1 MVGAVLTGQQLDWA
15 LILLGLALYLL
26 NASVYSV
33 FVVLYIFDFFLHSL
47 SFSGL
52 ILDLVD

>member
-47 SFSGL
+47 SFSEL